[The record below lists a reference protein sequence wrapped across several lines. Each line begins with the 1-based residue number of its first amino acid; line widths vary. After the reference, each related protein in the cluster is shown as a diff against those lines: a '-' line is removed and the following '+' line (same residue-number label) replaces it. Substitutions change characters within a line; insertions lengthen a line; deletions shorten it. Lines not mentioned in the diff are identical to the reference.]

1 MTFTPLDAPFLAPA
15 SEVLESTLHNRAFRA
30 EAHAK
35 ALVVAQAADLL
46 HVKEAIRKAAFDE
59 TLSVRVRPRDGT
71 VRGKTWALNVPA
83 LVADLRA
90 AGYAVRV
97 RGPGQRAHLEI
108 TWAPMSK
115 TRACLWTWGVL

>member
-1 MTFTPLDAPFLAPA
+1 MTLAPA
-15 SEVLESTLHNRAFRA
+15 SEVLESTLHNRAYRA

-59 TLSVRVRPRDGT
+59 KTSVLLRPRAAAT
-71 VRGKTWALNVPA
+71 EWALNVPA
-83 LVADLRA
+83 LVADLRT